1 MSLMEN
7 VILDIDILEL
17 SVVDLFELSRDRI
30 MRILEGIDV
39 RRRPLQVRMLGC
51 CDKFFEETTLASF
64 FQGSKTD
71 GTEDFDLV
79 EAMDSRR

>member
-39 RRRPLQVRMLGC
+39 RRRTLQVRMLGC
-51 CDKFFEETTLASF
+51 CDKFLKETTLASF
-64 FQGSKTD
+64 CQGSKTG